1 MNSVW
6 SLCQSL
12 WGDLEELDLLNIK
25 DRSGVNPYEIHQLRK
40 KCLTKWLADVSSN
53 RIEREVK
60 LFKYH
65 KVYFFSFHLGLKQF
79 LRSISKTVALS
90 RPFITN

>member
-25 DRSGVNPYEIHQLRK
+25 DKNSVNPYEIHQLRK
-40 KCLTKWLADVSSN
+40 KSLTKWLADVSSN

-65 KVYFFSFHLGLKQF
+65 KV
-79 LRSISKTVALS
+79 I
-90 RPFITN
+90 N